1 MRAWT
6 RGYDFYLPDRSVVTH
21 LYIPSR
27 SPLRPTFWQYEWGKR
42 AKIQYKTMLR
52 VNWLLGL
59 HDSVDPTV
67 SVDLINRAEVAKYG
81 LGSARTAQQ
90 YWDWAGIVPGRS
102 TKEAPLPEWSKSL
115 CSTYTNGKGG
125 MPLIPVN
132 DSSL

>member
-90 YWDWAGIVPGRS
+90 YWDWPASCRAARPRRLHYPSGARASAAPTRTAKGACRS
-102 TKEAPLPEWSKSL
+102 FP
-115 CSTYTNGKGG
+115 
-125 MPLIPVN
+125 
-132 DSSL
+132 